1 MRDTGIEPVT
11 SSVSG
16 KRATAAPIAL
26 MLPGERA
33 WWEPRWRRD
42 SNPRRRLC
50 RPLPNHS
57 ATPPGTRSLEDKVSG
72 LDQGRKLRADDGS
85 RTRDPHH
92 GKVMLYQLSYNRE
105 SSAFRLTF
113 DRKLYHSLF
122 RAHAR
127 RLGCG
132 QCVQSDAQGS
142 RSASFGLLAVP
153 TGVDIR
159 PPGSRHANRLQCPGP
174 TGVQDSSHVTGGLGV
189 CMSEAQ
195 APDRYCLRERA
206 KGDSRGATRCR
217 RGRIGE
223 PRQGALWF
231 PGRKARLAQ
240 R

>member
-1 MRDTGIEPVT
+1 MKPSPRGGTRNRTGVQGFADPCLT
-11 SSVSG
+11 TRPCRQGCRLTLPLGG
-16 KRATAAPIAL
+16 KRA
-26 MLPGERA
+26 
-33 WWEPRWRRD
+33 
-42 SNPRRRLC
+42 
-50 RPLPNHS
+50 
-57 ATPPGTRSLEDKVSG
+57 EDG
-72 LDQGRKLRADDGS
+72 I